1 MMQFP
6 LHDLHIHTNLSECSR
21 DPLQTVENIVRY
33 AAEHHIPTV
42 GISNHV
48 WDREIPGASDWYAP
62 QDFDHILAI
71 RRQIPSDLHGV
82 RLLIGAETEFA
93 GGKIALT
100 RAHRD
105 ELDYVLVPHSH
116 IHMVGLVLPRDRVT
130 DRQVANYLVESFLDL
145 VSRNFATAIAH
156 PFSPVGR
163 TPENVKA
170 ITDCISDDAFAHCF
184 SAAREHHAAIE
195 LNGSCFAREWN
206 NPDLMRGHERMFS
219 IARDCGVTFTLGS
232 DAHALDELGN
242 VDLSRRL
249 ANRLGIGED
258 RFLHL

>member
-116 IHMVGLVLPRDRVT
+116 IHMVGLVLPRDRVS
-130 DRQVANYLVESFLDL
+130 DRQVADYLVESFLDL

-184 SAAREHHAAIE
+184 SAAREHRAAAQDERAGQDAQQQRCEYVFRNQRQQNRQNWGNDRPETIFHLVFLLICE
-195 LNGSCFAREWN
+195 CFC
-206 NPDLMRGHERMFS
+206 RGDH
-219 IARDCGVTFTLGS
+219 
-232 DAHALDELGN
+232 
-242 VDLSRRL
+242 
-249 ANRLGIGED
+249 
-258 RFLHL
+258 

>member
-1 MMQFP
+1 
-6 LHDLHIHTNLSECSR
+6 
-21 DPLQTVENIVRY
+21 
-33 AAEHHIPTV
+33 
-42 GISNHV
+42 
-48 WDREIPGASDWYAP
+48 
-62 QDFDHILAI
+62 
-71 RRQIPSDLHGV
+71 
-82 RLLIGAETEFA
+82 
-93 GGKIALT
+93 
-100 RAHRD
+100 
-105 ELDYVLVPHSH
+105 
-116 IHMVGLVLPRDRVT
+116 MVGLVLPRDRVT
-130 DRQVANYLVESFLDL
+130 DRQVADYLVESFLDL

-184 SAAREHHAAIE
+184 SAAREHRAAIE

-206 NPDLMRGHERMFS
+206 DPDLMRGHERMFS

>member
-116 IHMVGLVLPRDRVT
+116 IHMVGLVLPRERVT
-130 DRQVANYLVESFLDL
+130 DRQVA
-145 VSRNFATAIAH
+145 A
-156 PFSPVGR
+156 
-163 TPENVKA
+163 
-170 ITDCISDDAFAHCF
+170 
-184 SAAREHHAAIE
+184 
-195 LNGSCFAREWN
+195 
-206 NPDLMRGHERMFS
+206 
-219 IARDCGVTFTLGS
+219 
-232 DAHALDELGN
+232 
-242 VDLSRRL
+242 
-249 ANRLGIGED
+249 
-258 RFLHL
+258 

>member
-33 AAEHHIPTV
+33 AAEHNIPTV

-130 DRQVANYLVESFLDL
+130 DRQVADYLVESFLDL
-145 VSRNFATAIAH
+145 LSLHSDASLACASINVQILSFLLELFDEYHGMDHQASLNRSHSAPI
-156 PFSPVGR
+156 R
-163 TPENVKA
+163 TPARATRLRRRAGLRFSLLLSTLPICANCH
-170 ITDCISDDAFAHCF
+170 TD
-184 SAAREHHAAIE
+184 R
-195 LNGSCFAREWN
+195 
-206 NPDLMRGHERMFS
+206 NP
-219 IARDCGVTFTLGS
+219 
-232 DAHALDELGN
+232 
-242 VDLSRRL
+242 RRR
-249 ANRLGIGED
+249 NR
-258 RFLHL
+258 

>member
-1 MMQFP
+1 MPFWYYLALLLYQSVLEEQLLAKEDVIELEGTVLEALPNAMFKVE
-6 LHDLHIHTNLSECSR
+6 LENGHT
-21 DPLQTVENIVRY
+21 
-33 AAEHHIPTV
+33 
-42 GISNHV
+42 
-48 WDREIPGASDWYAP
+48 
-62 QDFDHILAI
+62 ILAHI
-71 RRQIPSDLHGV
+71 S
-82 RLLIGAETEFA
+82 
-93 GGKIALT
+93 GKMRMHYIK
-100 RAHRD
+100 
-105 ELDYVLVPHSH
+105 
-116 IHMVGLVLPRDRVT
+116 ILPRDRVT
-130 DRQVANYLVESFLDL
+130 DRQVADYLVESFLDL
-145 VSRNFATAIAH
+145 VSRNFAAAIAH

-184 SAAREHHAAIE
+184 SAAREHRAAIE

-232 DAHALDELGN
+232 DAHALEELGN